1 MSGAYGTCGDEKK
14 FIPVRGFGGGHLK
27 ERDHLGGLDVD
38 GWILLKWILKK
49 YDGRTWT
56 GIM

>member
-1 MSGAYGTCGDEKK
+1 
-14 FIPVRGFGGGHLK
+14 LK
-27 ERDHLGGLDVD
+27 EGDHLGGLDVD
-38 GWILLKWILKK
+38 GRILLKWILKK